1 MGFGFG
7 ELCGLLAAMTWAVGS
22 LFFSKIGAR
31 MSSGAMS
38 LGKTT
43 SAGLM
48 LFSMHALLARAHGEA
63 LVPAPL
69 TGRPG
74 ALLGLSAIVG
84 LTIGDTALFGAM
96 LRLGAPRAMLI
107 HSSAPI
113 FAAIAGRLFLHEEL
127 SARAIVG
134 IAITVSGIGLVVS
147 ARRDDAPIDR
157 TRLRAG
163 VALGL
168 VAALGQ
174 AMGSVLSRQAT
185 KAALSPIAAA
195 SFRLFVGAVALAV
208 VMLPS
213 GHTRGWLR
221 ELRTDRGWL
230 RVAGASFIG
239 SCLGLWLAQTSLKE
253 SQSVG
258 VAATLLATTPIFLLP
273 LAHVAKVERM
283 TVRASFGV
291 LSAICGVAALTLR

>member
-1 MGFGFG
+1 LGFG
-7 ELCGLLAAMTWAVGS
+7 ELCGLLAAITWAIGS

-38 LGKTT
+38 LGKTA

-48 LFSMHALLARAHGEA
+48 LGAMHVLLAGVRGEPI
-63 LVPAPL
+63 VPAPIL
-69 TGRPG
+69 GRPG
-74 ALLGLSAIVG
+74 ALLALSALVG

-96 LRLGAPRAMLI
+96 IRIGAPRAMLI
-107 HSSAPI
+107 HSSAPL

-127 SARAIVG
+127 SLRAIVG
-134 IAITVSGIGLVVS
+134 IAITVSGIALVIG

-157 TRLRAG
+157 KQLRAG

-168 VAALGQ
+168 VAAIGQ

-185 KAALSPIAAA
+185 KAALTPIAAA
-195 SFRLFVGAVALAV
+195 TFRLFVGAVALAI
-208 VMLPS
+208 VMTPS
-213 GHTRGWLR
+213 GHTRAWVG

-230 RVAGASFIG
+230 RVAGASFLG
-239 SCLGLWLAQTSLKE
+239 SCLGLWLAQTALKE

-273 LAHVAKVERM
+273 LAHLAKIERM
-283 TVRASFGV
+283 TARASFGV
-291 LSAICGVAALTLR
+291 LSAICGVATLTLR